1 MNPMEILRKEALDS
15 IGEGGSELNFQP
27 APEGKGDMALP
38 CFLLAKRSGG
48 NPAEIAARMAG
59 RFERT
64 EHIEKAA
71 AFGPY
76 LNFFADRDSFS
87 DLVLREIES
96 GRLMR
101 PYKKG
106 IKVIVEHTSANPTG
120 PLHVGRARNP
130 IIGDTMARIMRKA
143 GYDVETEYYV
153 DDMGKQAV
161 MVAWGIEH
169 FGRAKEGERPD
180 RVYVGHYQRV
190 NELMEKN
197 GEAAEEIS
205 SWIRRYENGDGEIRE
220 KVRDAVN
227 QMMDGILHSLERLDI
242 HLDSLAY
249 ESDIVFS
256 GSVED
261 VIDSLKGKGVLK
273 TDENGAL
280 YIDLADYGVKGR
292 DTRFFITR
300 SDGTT
305 LYSTRDVAYH
315 IDKEMRSDVML
326 DVLGEDHRLQSRA
339 VSILLDILGHRKPE
353 VLFYAFVGLPE
364 GRMSTRRGRVV
375 YLDDL
380 LDEAVERAYEE
391 VKKRRSDLGEKEMRA
406 VAEAVGISAVR
417 YGIIRVQPE
426 KRMTF
431 RWEDALNFEGD
442 SAPFV
447 QYSYARASSI
457 LRKAGNFERKHSAGS
472 DGEWGLL
479 MQLAAF
485 QDIISESAA
494 KMRPQ
499 MLSAYLRD
507 MASSFNDFYRDFP
520 VLSAPEPLRSA
531 RLTLVDAWRAVM
543 KEGML
548 TAGLRPLE
556 RM

>member
-1 MNPMEILRKEALDS
+1 MNPMDILRKEALDS
-15 IGEGGSELNFQP
+15 VGERGNELHFQP

-38 CFLLAKRSGG
+38 CFAIAKRSGKG
-48 NPAEIAARMAG
+48 PAETAAHMAEG
-59 RFERT
+59 FKRT
-64 EHIEKAA
+64 EHIERAVA
-71 AFGPY
+71 YGPY
-76 LNFFADRDSFS
+76 LNFFADRESFS
-87 DLVLREIES
+87 ELVLREIES
-96 GRLMR
+96 GGLMR
-101 PYKKG
+101 ADRKG
-106 IKVIVEHTSANPTG
+106 MKVIVEHTSANPTG

-130 IIGDTMARIMRKA
+130 IIGDTVARIMRRA

-180 RVYVGHYQRV
+180 RVYVGHYRRA
-190 NELMEKN
+190 NELMEAN
-197 GEAAEEIS
+197 EEAAGEIS
-205 SWIRRYENGDGEIRE
+205 SWIRRYENGDKEIRE
-220 KVRDAVN
+220 RVRDAVN
-227 QMMDGILHSLERLDI
+227 QMMSGILDSLERLDI
-242 HLDSLAY
+242 HLDTLAY

-256 GSVED
+256 GSVEE
-261 VIDSLKGKGVLK
+261 VIGSLKGKGVLK
-273 TDENGAL
+273 ADENGAL

-315 IDKEMRSDVML
+315 INKEMRSDIMV
-326 DVLGEDHRLQSRA
+326 DVLGEDHRLQSKA

-364 GRMSTRRGRVV
+364 GRMSTRKGRVV

-380 LDEAVERAYEE
+380 LDEAVSRAYQE
-391 VKKRRSDLGEKEMRA
+391 VKKRRSDLDEKEMRR

-442 SAPFV
+442 SAPFI

-457 LRKAGNFERKHSAGS
+457 IRKAGDFERKHSVGS
-472 DGEWGLL
+472 DGEWRLL
-479 MQLAAF
+479 MHMAAF
-485 QDIISESAA
+485 QDMIEESAA

-499 MLSAYLRD
+499 ILPAYLRD
-507 MASSFNDFYRDFP
+507 MASIFNDFYRDFP
-520 VLSAPEPLRSA
+520 VLSAPEPLRST
-531 RLTLVDAWRAVM
+531 RLTLVDAWRSVM
-543 KEGML
+543 REGMV